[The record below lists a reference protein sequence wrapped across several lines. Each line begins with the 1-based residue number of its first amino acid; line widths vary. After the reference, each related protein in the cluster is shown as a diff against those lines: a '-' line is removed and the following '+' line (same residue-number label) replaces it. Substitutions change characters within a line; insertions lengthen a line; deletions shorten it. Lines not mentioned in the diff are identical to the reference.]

1 MSRNSDPPLP
11 AATPNRPNASLN
23 SQSSDEIDNPR
34 AHHDSKSEASD
45 TQPLLKLCED
55 QRAAFIHA
63 VMGSSTASGHE
74 LEAASEDQWARQ
86 ARILFNNALK
96 KGQITA
102 PLELVEL
109 YQANVDPR
117 LHRDVDRMIQT
128 VAFYIDKGVTPKQL
142 QALLNRTETWQS
154 GRVWGQGLTVF
165 TAGFFLLSA
174 YQYINARHGDALVG
188 SHDPARA
195 DVERFVWG
203 CLIAGFG
210 GVFGSNI
217 IGKAGLQPGYFTPL
231 AFDQDGKAYKDG
243 KAIDFTS
250 SWRGKFTEYISFW
263 GFSVGHSVVEAM
275 FKDHPKDAVG
285 KAAAKWASA
294 CAATLATCL
303 TKQYLPRLMLA
314 RDSMLLDAS
323 TPEKRAKISALLDN
337 PSTQEGCSDLG
348 DYLSSFGKGLKAN
361 FGCPSTPELARA
373 VLHSL
378 SAAVALLPML
388 VAKIRPEHNYEI
400 ALPGSIFIGLYWGI
414 GSRVARTAIEQI
426 KQAGVD
432 AARAQ
437 ERSRGAQEKETKET
451 QARTGDGIDLEQAH
465 ATVELTPATHLQ
477 AQGVAPAQ
485 PRARRCCDCV
495 IV

>member
-1 MSRNSDPPLP
+1 MTHVVSQIEDP
-11 AATPNRPNASLN
+11 R
-23 SQSSDEIDNPR
+23 ER
-34 AHHDSKSEASD
+34 AV
-45 TQPLLKLCED
+45 KLCD
-55 QRAAFIHA
+55 AQRTAFIRA
-63 VMGSSTASGHE
+63 VMGGSPTASGHE
-74 LEAASEDQWARQ
+74 RDVSRDQTATK
-86 ARILFNNALK
+86 AGSLFDRALA
-96 KGQITA
+96 KGSITA
-102 PLELVEL
+102 PFELVEL

-117 LHRDVDRMIQT
+117 LHRDLDRMIAT
-128 VAFYIDKGVTPKQL
+128 LAFYLDRGVTPKQL

-174 YQYINARHGDALVG
+174 YHYINARHGDALVI
-188 SHDPARA
+188 SSDPARA
-195 DVERFVWG
+195 DIERFVWG

-217 IGKAGLQPGYFTPL
+217 IGKGGLQPGYFTPL
-231 AFDQDGKAYKDG
+231 AFDQEGRAYKDG

-275 FKDHPKDAVG
+275 FKDNPQDAVG
-285 KAAAKWASA
+285 KAAARWASA

-323 TPEKRAKISALLDN
+323 TPEKCAKISALLAS

-361 FGCPSTPELARA
+361 FGLPSTPEFVRA

-378 SAAVALLPML
+378 SAAVALSPML
-388 VAKIRPEHNYEI
+388 AARIHPEHAYEI
-400 ALPGSIFIGLYWGI
+400 ALPGSIFLGLYWGI
-414 GSRVARTAIEQI
+414 GSRAARTANEQI
-426 KQAGVD
+426 KQVGAQE

-437 ERSRGAQEKETKET
+437 ERS
-451 QARTGDGIDLEQAH
+451 QAAAERERDSKHDGTHD
-465 ATVELTPATHLQ
+465 VEAGNNRPSVLA
-477 AQGVAPAQ
+477 AEVSGIAP
-485 PRARRCCDCV
+485 RKNRRCDPCV